1 MSQYGPE
8 YTSGRRPHDMGAD
21 GQFTEM
27 NSEFQGARDRLKAA
41 YETARERSSEA
52 IGQAEEY
59 TRRSPREALG
69 YALGV
74 GALVGLLAALLFG
87 RKH

>member
-8 YTSGRRPHDMGAD
+8 YTSGRRPDDMGAD

-59 TRRSPREALG
+59 TRRSPREALVVLCHARTATNPQHG
-69 YALGV
+69 Q
-74 GALVGLLAALLFG
+74 
-87 RKH
+87 R